1 MIGANMAG
9 CSRQEIR
16 AVIFDFDGTLV
27 NSLNAYHMAFNHGT
41 SPLGLPKVDKEKLA
55 GMLSMGKGLRQVL
68 LELFPQLR
76 EDQVQSCVRT
86 IRKFFHTIQREQT
99 HLLPGSLEVLSWL
112 SDKGFRVAVA
122 TSRAVENEQMK
133 ESLKF
138 YGIENYVNAVVTA
151 HGAVPRKP
159 APDQLL
165 EVLRIFNLSSRS
177 CIYVGDSIVDVR
189 AGKAAGIQT
198 VAVASGVEKREVLE
212 KETPDHIIDEL
223 SELIGIIESMN
234 SGTSGLG

>member
-1 MIGANMAG
+1 MSRVNMAG
-9 CSRQEIR
+9 CSSHEFR

-27 NSLNAYHMAFNHGT
+27 NSLNAYHVAFNHGT
-41 SPLGLPKVDKEKLA
+41 SLLGLPKVDKEKLA

-76 EDQVQSCVRT
+76 EDQVQLCAGN
-86 IRKFFHTIQREQT
+86 IRKFFYDIQREQT
-99 HLLPGSLEVLSWL
+99 YLLPGSLEVLSWL
-112 SDKGFRVAVA
+112 SDRGFGVAIA
-122 TSRAVENEQMK
+122 TSRAVENEEMK
-133 ESLKF
+133 KSLTF
-138 YGIENYVNAVVTA
+138 YGIENYVNVVVTA

-165 EVLRIFNLSSRS
+165 EVLRIFNLPSRS

-223 SELIGIIESMN
+223 PELIRIIESMN
-234 SGTSGLG
+234 SGTSGL